1 VVADAAVDDAD
12 RSAAIARARRLA
24 DLLERLER
32 RIARRRAEGV
42 ALDGEVFEAQV
53 G

>member
-1 VVADAAVDDAD
+1 V
-12 RSAAIARARRLA
+12 RRLA

-32 RIARRRAEGV
+32 RVARRRAEGV
-42 ALDGEVFEAQV
+42 ALDGEVLEAQI